1 MASRDSNTVYHKNTH
16 THTPR
21 GGVPGHASVLPQDSP
36 AQVEQDIVE
45 ALLLSAFGGQL
56 QDLRVA
62 VKQLA
67 GVAGRRRRLHLVAGQ
82 HPHLHTCLVERLDGV
97 RRFFLEPV
105 VMEKAGNEKRQTFL
119 AVCKRFVGVG
129 ENTPATAKLYSITM
143 LGSFTHLQCPLE
155 LTIPFKPAIGGL
167 NCLSPSLRSG
177 QHLSRRQHAQNQE
190 LALMGV

>member
-1 MASRDSNTVYHKNTH
+1 MTKPHRTDVWQAGILTPSITK

-105 VMEKAGNEKRQTFL
+105 VMEKADNEKRTDIFSGLQTFL
-119 AVCKRFVGVG
+119 RSWR
-129 ENTPATAKLYSITM
+129 EYS
-143 LGSFTHLQCPLE
+143 SNS
-155 LTIPFKPAIGGL
+155 KAIQYNNAWIIYTL
-167 NCLSPSLRSG
+167 AMPS
-177 QHLSRRQHAQNQE
+177 
-190 LALMGV
+190 